1 MIPMALRIV
10 IVSSMGHKIARG
22 GIKFDDITFEND
34 FHYFK
39 AYGHSK
45 LANILHGN
53 ELANRLVNTGISV
66 YSLHPGAILTDLG
79 RDLELKMPACLAT
92 IFKNIFGFCLKTPFH
107 GAQTTLYCLLE
118 DKIEHESGN
127 YYSGCSKV
135 NPSPQAQN
143 AEASKKLWE
152 LSEKLVGLKED
163 V

>member
-1 MIPMALRIV
+1 MRIMVTRIV
-10 IVSSMGHKIARG
+10 IVSSMVHKMTRR
-22 GIKFDDITFEND
+22 GIKFDDITYQND
-34 FHYFK
+34 FHYVK
-39 AYGHSK
+39 AYAHSK
-45 LANILHGN
+45 LANILHAN

-79 RDLELKMPACLAT
+79 RDIDQKMPACLAS
-92 IFKNIFGFCLKTPFH
+92 IFKKIYGFCLKTPFH

-127 YYSGCSKV
+127 YYSGCAKV
-135 NPSPQAQN
+135 DPSPQAQN